1 MGVGVAV
8 VVVGGALLLGVVH
21 AQLRLTV
28 AQRGLVGDRDRVR
41 VRVRVRVRMRVRV
54 KGLGLELG
62 VLGLG

>member
-1 MGVGVAV
+1 MGVGVGVA

-28 AQRGLVGDRDRVR
+28 AQRGLVGDGDRVR

-54 KGLGLELG
+54 KG
-62 VLGLG
+62 